1 MIVAITVNNDKKFA
15 FVEFKTLELT
25 TSVLDK
31 LSGLIFM
38 GSQLKMKRPNDAT
51 GPSPPQGSPTM
62 LDTTMLVSQGILCAP
77 LQTPLGSSISGSGPQ
92 PDKRFH
98 AGEIFERFGPIEKTV
113 ADQPGKIFCG
123 GLPYNLT
130 DVAVLE
136 IFRAFGEVKS
146 FHLVRDPPD
155 SPTHKG
161 YCFIAY
167 HDDKQTDHV
176 IASFNGMFIGD
187 KALTVRRSNTSGTG
201 AGSAAGPKPISVPP
215 TLGQPFGLPQGSGG
229 GGAYSGISTTIT
241 PSYLAPQPSAA
252 SMAPPPPVISSRTI
266 QLQNVPLG
274 DDDFSTKDAYDGLV
288 EEMREELRKYGN
300 VTLMHIP
307 RGGPQKGDVF
317 AQYSSPQE
325 AAVSRKELQGRSF
338 AGKIVSCVL
347 IQDDRIRQVALM
359 GPPRPPAWGKLPDNT
374 Y

>member
-1 MIVAITVNNDKKFA
+1 
-15 FVEFKTLELT
+15 
-25 TSVLDK
+25 
-31 LSGLIFM
+31 
-38 GSQLKMKRPNDAT
+38 
-51 GPSPPQGSPTM
+51 
-62 LDTTMLVSQGILCAP
+62 
-77 LQTPLGSSISGSGPQ
+77 
-92 PDKRFH
+92 
-98 AGEIFERFGPIEKTV
+98 
-113 ADQPGKIFCG
+113 
-123 GLPYNLT
+123 
-130 DVAVLE
+130 
-136 IFRAFGEVKS
+136 
-146 FHLVRDPPD
+146 
-155 SPTHKG
+155 
-161 YCFIAY
+161 
-167 HDDKQTDHV
+167 
-176 IASFNGMFIGD
+176 
-187 KALTVRRSNTSGTG
+187 
-201 AGSAAGPKPISVPP
+201 
-215 TLGQPFGLPQGSGG
+215 
-229 GGAYSGISTTIT
+229 
-241 PSYLAPQPSAA
+241 
-252 SMAPPPPVISSRTI
+252 MAPPPVISSRTI